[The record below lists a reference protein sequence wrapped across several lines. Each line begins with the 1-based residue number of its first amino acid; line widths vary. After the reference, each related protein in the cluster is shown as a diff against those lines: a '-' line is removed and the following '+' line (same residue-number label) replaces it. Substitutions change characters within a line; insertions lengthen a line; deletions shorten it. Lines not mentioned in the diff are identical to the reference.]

1 MAVSTERTV
10 RDVLVAAIQ
19 GISASLGFDKSPG
32 NVKDYPLEMHRADS
46 RKTKYLAA
54 QVAGKQEARAW
65 AVDVRGSDEPYAMG
79 NVKQRTYAIRVIGYY
94 DQRGDSGD
102 NYTTLIDHARLVRQ
116 AIHALG
122 IDISG
127 TVTRIPDASAFDYAV
142 VSSDFGEIYVATMT
156 MTAVRNNPDF

>member
-1 MAVSTERTV
+1 MAISTERTV

-19 GISASLGFDKSPG
+19 GISKDLGFDKAPG

-79 NVKQRTYAIRVIGYY
+79 GIYQRTYAIRIQGYY
-94 DQRGDSGD
+94 DQKGDSAD
-102 NYTTLIDHARLVRQ
+102 NYKMLVNHARLVRN
-116 AIHALG
+116 AIKSLG
-122 IDISG
+122 INLSG
-127 TVTRIPDASAFDYAV
+127 TVTRIPDASAFDYGV
-142 VSSDFGEIYVATMT
+142 LSSDFGEIYVATMT
-156 MTAVRNNPDF
+156 MTAIRNNPDF